1 MQRFLKALGYIS
13 VENRPRDIEENIQM
27 HADKLYHK
35 LMEQE
40 AAIDEAKKEGRPIPK
55 FEPLMVKTPGVPA
68 QAEEDLPSLTPE
80 LQKTWNE
87 QLEKLPE
94 EDRQAEEI
102 ALKAELKAKAE
113 VAEKVKSIWEEQAK
127 EREIRRAE
135 GRLTVG
141 DRVNALFGR

>member
-1 MQRFLKALGYIS
+1 
-13 VENRPRDIEENIQM
+13 M

-113 VAEKVKSIWEEQAK
+113 VAEKVKGIWEEQAK
-127 EREIRRAE
+127 EREIRRVE
-135 GRLTVG
+135 GRLTIG